1 MNTVYTIDVE
11 LLLSVIVRDICVIL
25 FIIMIVYIF
34 KRKH

>member
-11 LLLSVIVRDICVIL
+11 LLLSVIVRDICIIL

-34 KRKH
+34 KRKR